1 MEIIKGTVPAGDI
14 DVAYTAVGSGT
25 PLLVLHGGPGIG
37 PGYLRAL
44 DAWADEFRLVYYD
57 QRGSGETELGDP
69 EKVSFKGHIDDLDA
83 LRAGL
88 GIDQANLVGHSAGG
102 LLAMAYAG
110 HHPDATGSVVL
121 LNPAPPLIQEMQ
133 DRLWARMAERRT
145 SEDNAGKEQLENSPA
160 FQERDPKTLE
170 RYFVNMYLPFFRDRN
185 NIAKVDMGFTDITAA
200 NVLQAWERT
209 FRDVADVDPVGRL
222 PQISAPT
229 LVIHGEDD
237 PVPEEWSRLVADR
250 IPGAR
255 YAFLEGCNHFPHI
268 DDPDVLAKTVK
279 PFLRHH
285 AAGTRQFPP
294 GLVA

>member
-110 HHPDATGSVVL
+110 TILTQQVQS
-121 LNPAPPLIQEMQ
+121 
-133 DRLWARMAERRT
+133 
-145 SEDNAGKEQLENSPA
+145 S
-160 FQERDPKTLE
+160 
-170 RYFVNMYLPFFRDRN
+170 
-185 NIAKVDMGFTDITAA
+185 
-200 NVLQAWERT
+200 
-209 FRDVADVDPVGRL
+209 
-222 PQISAPT
+222 
-229 LVIHGEDD
+229 
-237 PVPEEWSRLVADR
+237 
-250 IPGAR
+250 
-255 YAFLEGCNHFPHI
+255 C
-268 DDPDVLAKTVK
+268 
-279 PFLRHH
+279 
-285 AAGTRQFPP
+285 
-294 GLVA
+294 